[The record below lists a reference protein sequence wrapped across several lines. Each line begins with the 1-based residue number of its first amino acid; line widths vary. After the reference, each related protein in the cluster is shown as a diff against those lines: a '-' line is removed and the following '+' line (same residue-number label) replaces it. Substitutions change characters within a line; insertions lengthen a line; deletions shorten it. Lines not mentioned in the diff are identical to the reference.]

1 MMKQQLA
8 IWAGSALLATGALV
22 GCGPGD
28 QQEPGT
34 PPETEQAAPDDTA
47 ADDNMAMY
55 EPEDTG
61 DATTPARDPAM
72 ADDPATAA
80 DSSYGPEGEGD
91 ETGAD
96 LASMSDDEIVGK
108 AIVSR
113 DGEEIGDVDEVVVDG
128 TTGQKFVVVD
138 VGGFL
143 GVGEKSIVIAMDEL
157 EAGTDER
164 IQSDLTRETL
174 QTQTEYDPSY
184 FKKSEEEE
192 PGTY

>member
-1 MMKQQLA
+1 MRTKQHLA
-8 IWAGSALLATGALV
+8 VWAGSALLATGALV

-34 PPETEQAAPDDTA
+34 PPATEQTAPEDTA
-47 ADDNMAMY
+47 TDDNMAMY
-55 EPEDTG
+55 EPEDAGEDT
-61 DATTPARDPAM
+61 ATAEDPAM
-72 ADDPATAA
+72 TDDRSTADR
-80 DSSYGPEGEGD
+80 SYASPEGGQAGGSLEG
-91 ETGAD
+91 
-96 LASMSDDEIVGK
+96 MSDDEIVGK

-143 GVGEKSIVIAMDEL
+143 GVGEKSIVVALDEL
-157 EAGTDER
+157 QAADDDR

-174 QTQTEYDPSY
+174 QTQTEYDPTY

-192 PGTY
+192 SSTY